1 MRTDPA
7 GQQWVWGRPLGGEQS
22 KGCSL
27 SLGVSVGPEGVVSE
41 RAVGVGV
48 RPPTYPVVLWG
59 RGSAPLPSSSTLH
72 PPKLLI
78 VWATHSLLT
87 FLLLTLKGKTCQGHF
102 DKWVTGHTL

>member
-48 RPPTYPVVLWG
+48 RPPTQWS
-59 RGSAPLPSSSTLH
+59 RGAGALPSALLQH
-72 PPKLLI
+72 PPPPKLLI

-87 FLLLTLKGKTCQGHF
+87 FLLLL
-102 DKWVTGHTL
+102 